1 MTAVITCTLVI
12 VMTRLIILTLF
23 ATGALA
29 QQAGMRSVYILPMT
43 GGLDQYLAG
52 QITRDHVMQVV
63 ADPKIA
69 DVILTDRLNEAFG
82 DTLAKLHPRED
93 DPDTTEQIVH
103 HSFRSSSNKGTIFL
117 VDAKSREVIWSD
129 YENPG
134 RNASAARLNRAA
146 GRIVKKLAG
155 TLGK

>member
-1 MTAVITCTLVI
+1 
-12 VMTRLIILTLF
+12 
-23 ATGALA
+23 
-29 QQAGMRSVYILPMT
+29 MT

-69 DVILTDRLNEAFG
+69 DAILTDRLNEAFG
-82 DTLAKLHPRED
+82 QTLVKLHPRDED
-93 DPDTTEQIVH
+93 EDTSERAVQ
-103 HSFRSSSNKGTIFL
+103 HSFRSSSDKGTVFL
-117 VDAKSREVIWSD
+117 VDAKSRQVIWSD
-129 YENPG
+129 YEKPG
-134 RNASAARLNRAA
+134 RSVSGARLNQQA